1 MNKQTGGRQKNLKRG
16 VICAA
21 AAVVCTFVLSAFS
34 GIFSAKSGAET
45 ARILSDS
52 CFFVGALCLGAAG
65 LLRAGGAGIFDG
77 FAYAVKL
84 LLARSFFR
92 GSAGNGNL
100 TRNFG
105 KSEKNPRPF
114 PFGFSP
120 RSVSFCSLSLRFF
133 FLSFLTAEHK
143 SRSRPIFIKE
153 LPAERSLQLSR

>member
-65 LLRAGGAGIFDG
+65 LLGANGAGIFDG
-77 FAYAVKL
+77 AAYAVKL
-84 LLARSFFR
+84 LFARSFFR
-92 GSAGNGNL
+92 RPRRERESYAEF
-100 TRNFG
+100 REKRK
-105 KSEKNPRPF
+105 KSPP
-114 PFGFSP
+114 
-120 RSVSFCSLSLRFF
+120 VSLWFLAAVGF
-133 FLSFLTAEHK
+133 FLLALACVFLF
-143 SRSRPIFIKE
+143 IFFNG
-153 LPAERSLQLSR
+153 

>member
-92 GSAGNGNL
+92 GSRGERESYAEF
-100 TRNFG
+100 REKRK
-105 KSEKNPRPF
+105 KSPP
-114 PFGFSP
+114 
-120 RSVSFCSLSLRFF
+120 VSLWFLAAVGF
-133 FLSFLTAEHK
+133 FLLALASFFLF
-143 SRSRPIFIKE
+143 IFFNG
-153 LPAERSLQLSR
+153 